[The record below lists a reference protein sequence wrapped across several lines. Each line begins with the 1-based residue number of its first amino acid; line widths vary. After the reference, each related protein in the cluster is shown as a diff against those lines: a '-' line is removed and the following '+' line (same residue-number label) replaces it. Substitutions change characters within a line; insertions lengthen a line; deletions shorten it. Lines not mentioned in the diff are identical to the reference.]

1 MIDLK
6 TLSKEQ
12 LELVLHN
19 MRIFGVNTEKVN
31 KVINELKKRENNDA
45 SDK

>member
-1 MIDLK
+1 MVDLK

-19 MRIFGVNTEKVN
+19 MNIFGVSNDKRKE
-31 KVINELKKRENNDA
+31 VINELKNRENNHA
-45 SDK
+45 SNK

>member
-1 MIDLK
+1 MVDLK

-19 MRIFGVNTEKVN
+19 MNIFGVSNDKRK
-31 KVINELKKRENNDA
+31 KVINELKNRENNHA
-45 SDK
+45 SNK